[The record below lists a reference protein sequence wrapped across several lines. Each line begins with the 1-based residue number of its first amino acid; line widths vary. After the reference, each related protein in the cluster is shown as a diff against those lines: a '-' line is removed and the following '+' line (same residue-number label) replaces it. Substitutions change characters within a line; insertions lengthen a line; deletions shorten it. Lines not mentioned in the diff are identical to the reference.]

1 VWYRKGDRTVPS
13 SKFLGLLI
21 LVVTLL
27 LHASGLVAVAQSS
40 AAAAVT
46 IKDFEFV
53 PKEIKVKVG
62 TTVTWTNAGTTAHS
76 ATAIDKS
83 FNTRNLQPGETK
95 SVTFTMPGTVVY
107 HCVFHGNPDDRSGMI
122 GTVIVEP

>member
-1 VWYRKGDRTVPS
+1 MVCHRKGDRTVPS
-13 SKFLGLLI
+13 SKLLGLVI
-21 LVVTLL
+21 LMVTLL
-27 LHASGLVAVAQSS
+27 LYASGRVAVAQSP
-40 AAAAVT
+40 AAAVT

-83 FNTRNLQPGETK
+83 FGCGSFST
-95 SVTFTMPGTVVY
+95 TFT
-107 HCVFHGNPDDRSGMI
+107 
-122 GTVIVEP
+122 